1 MWRFNPYIFVS
12 GRAVVSA
19 GLWVALVQIHNRIS
33 KTNKGRLKPTLLRYS
48 NLDFSRLNKMKHKP
62 ISTMLQGPIGYLN
75 MKI

>member
-19 GLWVALVQIHNRIS
+19 GLWVALVQTHNQIS

-48 NLDFSRLNKMKHKP
+48 KP
-62 ISTMLQGPIGYLN
+62 RFLSFGQHAV
-75 MKI
+75 